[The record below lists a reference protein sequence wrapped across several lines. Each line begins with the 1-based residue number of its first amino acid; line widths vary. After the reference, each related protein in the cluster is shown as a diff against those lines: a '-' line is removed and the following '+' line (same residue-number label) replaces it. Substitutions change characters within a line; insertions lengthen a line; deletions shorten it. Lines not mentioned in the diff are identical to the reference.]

1 MQHWDGAAAPIV
13 GVKTSMPSHEMGYN
27 TRCATLM
34 STIFFF
40 RRFQPLHRGKLTQ
53 RNEVRFAKVI

>member
-34 STIFFF
+34 STIF
-40 RRFQPLHRGKLTQ
+40 RRFSPYTGQTTRVT
-53 RNEVRFAKVI
+53 RFDLPK